1 MANWN
6 IKDIDKAIE
15 ALGINID
22 DYDRDGLRTVAD
34 LGGKGVMKTFFL
46 SKGEY
51 EPLDDLGKSFKDCYY
66 KLSR

>member
-1 MANWN
+1 MADWN

-22 DYDRDGLRTVAD
+22 DYDRDGLRALAD
-34 LGGKGVMKTFFL
+34 LAGKGVMKTFFL

-51 EPLDDLGKSFKDCYY
+51 EPLDDLGKSFKDC
-66 KLSR
+66 